1 MDGFGGSLRLGWRAL
16 LLQEDAYEE
25 MRTSANPV
33 LKGLVFIVL
42 VGLAI
47 ALLNLI
53 GTALE
58 WASTPNL
65 AQIKNIV
72 LIYLKQMPWW
82 TEAARAAPNF
92 AAEFQRYYDLG
103 WQIFPQLSGATNV
116 GEAALGIIATP
127 LGLVIRWLIYG
138 VLAYLFARWLG
149 GTGNLSETLGVLAL
163 AVAPQAL
170 NVLRVM
176 PFVELGSAVAVW
188 GILCAYVGLKKAHA
202 LSWDRAAWAT
212 ALPFIL
218 VLLVVVLTSCLT
230 SIILAALIG
239 GMS

>member
-25 MRTSANPV
+25 MRTTANPV
-33 LKGLVFIVL
+33 LKGLIFIVV
-42 VGLAI
+42 VGLVI
-47 ALLNLI
+47 ALLNLV
-53 GTALE
+53 GAALQ
-58 WASTPNL
+58 WASTPDL
-65 AQIKNIV
+65 TQIKNIV
-72 LIYLKQMPWW
+72 LIYLKEMPWW
-82 TEAARAAPNF
+82 GEVVRAAPNF
-92 AAEFQRYYDLG
+92 PAEFQRSYDLG
-103 WQIFPQLSGATNV
+103 WQIFPRLFGAPDI
-116 GEAALGIIATP
+116 GGAALAIITTP

-138 VLAYLFARWLG
+138 LLAYLFAHWLG
-149 GTGNLSETLGVLAL
+149 GIGDLSETLGVLAL

-170 NVLRVM
+170 NLLRMM

-218 VLLVVVLTSCLT
+218 VLVVLLLAGCLAST
-230 SIILAALIG
+230 ILAALIG
-239 GMS
+239 GTS